1 MLRLRRHPAPSAT
14 LSTRLRMMKL
24 RTSFQARIA
33 AVLILL
39 LLTVIVAV
47 FLAVKAATR
56 DAVQSQAQAQLQV
69 GTRVFEG
76 LLEMRGKRLRD
87 AVQLLSSDFGFR
99 DAVASADSATIRSV
113 LQNHGARIN
122 ATDMFLLG
130 MDGRVMASTVAQIPE
145 GSPFP
150 YAQALRSLKARNQ
163 SMLIVP
169 LQGRPHLL
177 VESTVLAPLPI
188 GRVVMG
194 FAMDNDMAQE
204 LRSLSGLEVSFLSV
218 VQSVAG
224 QIVSTQPAALFDSLQ
239 SLMLNPATTDMR
251 MTEHLSQRFL
261 SKTLTLN
268 NGTDGTDG
276 QVIALLQ
283 SPLDQAL
290 SAFAPLDEKIVWITL
305 VALIAS
311 LIGTLLLAR
320 NMSLPVRALAR
331 AAARIGE
338 GDYSTPVMLERSDEL
353 GLLAIA
359 INSMQSGIAVREEQL
374 AHNAL
379 HDGITG
385 LPNRALAMERLG
397 SAISASRPV
406 ALLYLAIDNF
416 HSINDSVGAEGVDQL
431 LREIG
436 NLLQLPL
443 GPGDTVARLTANEFL
458 LLVQHAETDSAV
470 ATADRLQ
477 RMLAKLQRIGDHDLT
492 LDCSIG
498 IAAYPANGDS
508 PSELLKRAAIARRDA
523 ADLPGRL
530 QVYKDGRDLA
540 HQRQIS
546 LIRDLRHAARNGE
559 LLLHYQPKLDIRQGR
574 VKQAE
579 ALLRWQHPQFGS
591 VSPAEF
597 IVLAERTGS
606 IQLLT
611 RWVIE
616 EAMRQLAEWRQRGLI
631 VQLSV
636 NISADD
642 LLNGDLADRVSAL
655 LKAYRMPADSL
666 IFEITESAVMKEPE
680 HALKVL
686 HRLRDIGISLS
697 VDDFG
702 TGYSSL
708 AHLKRLPVQELK
720 IDQSFV
726 RQLDET
732 SEDAVIVRSTIEMS
746 HNLGLKVVAEGV
758 EYEHSLRLLKRWH
771 CDTAQGY
778 LISRPLNALAFE
790 AWMVKSHH
798 SPGAMIH

>member
-1 MLRLRRHPAPSAT
+1 
-14 LSTRLRMMKL
+14 MKL
-24 RTSFQARIA
+24 RISFQARIA
-33 AVLILL
+33 GVLILL
-39 LLTVIVAV
+39 LLIVVVAV
-47 FLAVKAATR
+47 MLAVKAATKE
-56 DAVQSQAQAQLQV
+56 AVQSQAQAQLEV

-99 DAVASADSATIRSV
+99 EAVASADSATIRSV

-122 ATDMFLLG
+122 ADDMFLLG
-130 MDGRVMASTVAQIPE
+130 MDGTVLASTVAQIPE
-145 GSPFP
+145 RSPFP
-150 YAQALRSLKARNQ
+150 YIQALRDLKARNQ

-169 LQGRPHLL
+169 LQGKPHLL

-194 FAMDNDMAQE
+194 FAMDDALAQE

-218 VQSVAG
+218 VRQVPG
-224 QIVSTQPAALFDSLQ
+224 QLVSTQPTSLFDSLRAVMIGPV
-239 SLMLNPATTDMR
+239 LGRTL
-251 MTEHLSQRFL
+251 MTEHKSQRFL
-261 SKTLTLN
+261 SKTLILDAT
-268 NGTDGTDG
+268 TDQTDE

-283 SPLDQAL
+283 SPLDQAML
-290 SAFAPLDEKIVWITL
+290 AFAPLDKKIVWIT
-305 VALIAS
+305 VIALAGS

-320 NMSLPVRALAR
+320 NLSLPVRALAK
-331 AAARIGE
+331 AAERIGR
-338 GDYSTPVMLERSDEL
+338 GDYATPVMIERSDEL
-353 GLLAIA
+353 GVLAGA
-359 INSMQSGIAVREEQL
+359 INSMQSGIAVREQQL

-379 HDGITG
+379 HDALTE

-397 SAISASRPV
+397 SAIAAQRPV
-406 ALLYLAIDNF
+406 ALLYLSVDNI
-416 HSINDSVGAEGVDQL
+416 HSINESIGADSVDQL
-431 LREIG
+431 LQAIAR
-436 NLLQLPL
+436 LLQQTL
-443 GPGDTVARLTANEFL
+443 GASDTAARLSPNEFL
-458 LLVQHAETDSAV
+458 LLIEHVEADGAV
-470 ATADRLQ
+470 AVADRLQ
-477 RMLAKLQRIGDHDLT
+477 RLLAELQRIGEHDIS
-492 LDCSIG
+492 LDCAIG
-498 IAAYPANGDS
+498 IAAYPVNGDVAQD
-508 PSELLKRAAIARRDA
+508 LLKRAAIARQDA
-523 ADLPGRL
+523 AGLPGRL

-540 HQRQIS
+540 YQRQIS

-559 LLLHYQPKLDIRQGR
+559 LTLHYQPKLDIRQGR
-574 VKQAE
+574 VREAE
-579 ALLRWQHPQFGS
+579 ALLRWQHPRFGS

-606 IQLLT
+606 IQILT
-611 RWVIE
+611 HWVIE
-616 EAMRQLAEWRQRGLI
+616 EAMRQLAEWRLRGLY

-642 LLNGDLADRVSAL
+642 LLSGDLAGRVSAL
-655 LKAYRMPADSL
+655 LKSYRVPAEQL

-686 HRLRDIGISLS
+686 NRLRECGISLS

-726 RQLDET
+726 RDLDET

-758 EYEHSLRLLKRWH
+758 EYAHSLRLLERWH

-778 LISRPLNALAFE
+778 LISRPLTAEAFE
-790 AWMVKSHH
+790 AWMLKAHQ